1 MIYTR
6 RDHIYII
13 RSIYSLP
20 SRYGINQQN
29 EFRLDSHRELE
40 ATRQNPRRALLVQQT
55 YKIDRSSQ
63 KNQLR
68 VLALTSDQAEIQA
81 EQWALLVSVMSDK
94 LALRYGSLNAYA
106 LIQMRP
112 ATKDHISTSTL
123 LSFEQS
129 SLLKY
134 AQPQKIT
141 SVHPRFSVLSRVL
154 CSSISIR
161 ALMHCKM
168 WHMGEATCTR
178 PPWIANQQ
186 APSKD
191 RHCLLCLG
199 CVLPDMY
206 SIQNVAQSNM
216 D

>member
-1 MIYTR
+1 MIYTW

-13 RSIYSLP
+13 RSVYSLP
-20 SRYGINQQN
+20 SRYFYGINQQN

-134 AQPQKIT
+134 FHQST
-141 SVHPRFSVLSRVL
+141 D
-154 CSSISIR
+154 
-161 ALMHCKM
+161 AL
-168 WHMGEATCTR
+168 
-178 PPWIANQQ
+178 
-186 APSKD
+186 
-191 RHCLLCLG
+191 
-199 CVLPDMY
+199 
-206 SIQNVAQSNM
+206 
-216 D
+216 